1 MRKKRG
7 KDKKKRARTLS
18 GKLALT
24 TMAMLL
30 AMWLAVGAVLVV
42 STAREIIDGGY
53 EKAASLVTDYRH
65 DSYLQAYDPYKP
77 YGREDWWIQHALEG
91 INRFLVPTMNS
102 GLPTRYLQYN
112 FTWVDDAEGNHVLL
126 PVHTLIGIRLQSEE
140 EAPMG
145 MFLLLDELSAADLA
159 QLSRQIRSN
168 RPPLSATGTRDGLLF
183 YVDTLTVGGR
193 TYSTGR
199 TGGTDTVSVG
209 EKVGQTP
216 SQPYNLFP
224 FAARTEQEWA
234 LLLEVENWI
243 FSDYD
248 TQRAPWQ
255 NYISCYF
262 SYASMV
268 VMDGPEDTE
277 VWVGVVL
284 AATPLR
290 TALQEHM
297 GTLLTLLALV
307 PVLGFLFSAI
317 IHNMVVLPIR
327 QTQKDFQKV
336 AALDFGGLEG
346 DTNRLDELGDL
357 NRSLRQMADTLQ
369 NRWDD
374 ERALERRRQDF
385 VSAASHELKTPL
397 ALMRGYT
404 EGLEQGIGDR
414 EEYLAG
420 MEREIQ
426 RMNTLVMEMLDQTK
440 LERIDD
446 LSSLDAIDLS
456 QLVNRQLEQLAPL
469 FAALHVTV
477 QIKEGLLIP
486 GDRQL
491 LERAVGNLLS
501 NAAKFCRP
509 GGCVCITLEAGERGP
524 VLTIDNDADPIPAHQ
539 LPRLFEPFF
548 RGDQARD
555 RSGSGL
561 GLSIA
566 RRIFQL
572 HHLDCQ
578 IQNTD
583 TGIRVRVLPIS
594 IRE

>member
-53 EKAASLVTDYRH
+53 EKAASLVTDYRN
-65 DSYLQAYDPYKP
+65 DSYLQAYDPYEP

-91 INRFLVPTMNS
+91 INRFLAPTMNS

-209 EKVGQTP
+209 EKVGQIP

-297 GTLLTLLALV
+297 GTLLILLALV

-456 QLVNRQLEQLAPL
+456 QLVNQQLEQLAPL

-477 QIKEGLLIP
+477 QIKQGLLIP
-486 GDRQL
+486 GDRPL
-491 LERAVGNLLS
+491 LEQAVGNLLT

-509 GGCVCITLEAGERGP
+509 GGCVCVTLEAGEHGP

>member
-1 MRKKRG
+1 MKKYRG
-7 KDKKKRARTLS
+7 KEKKKRARSLS

-53 EKAASLVTDYRH
+53 EKAASLVTDYRN
-65 DSYLQAYDPYKP
+65 DSYLQAYDPYEP

-91 INRFLVPTMNS
+91 INRFLAPTMNS

-159 QLSRQIRSN
+159 QISRQIRSN

-209 EKVGQTP
+209 EEVGQTP

-290 TALQEHM
+290 TALQEHL

-346 DTNRLDELGDL
+346 DINRLDELGDL

-369 NRWDD
+369 TRWDD

-509 GGCVCITLEAGERGP
+509 GGCVCVTLEAGERGP

-566 RRIFQL
+566 KRIFQL
-572 HHLDCQ
+572 HRLDCQ

-583 TGIRVRVLPIS
+583 TGVRVRVLPAAIS
-594 IRE
+594 E

>member
-1 MRKKRG
+1 MKQKRERE
-7 KDKKKRARTLS
+7 KKKRARTLS

-24 TMAMLL
+24 TMVMLL
-30 AMWLAVGAVLVV
+30 GMWLAVGAVLVV

-53 EKAASLVTDYRH
+53 EKAASLVTDYRYN
-65 DSYLQAYDPYKP
+65 SYLQVYDPYDP
-77 YGREDWWIQHALEG
+77 YGKEDWWLQHALEG
-91 INRFLVPTMNS
+91 IDRFLVPTMNS
-102 GLPTRYLQYN
+102 SLPSRYLQYN
-112 FTWVDDAEGNHVLL
+112 FTWVDDADGNHLL
-126 PVHTLIGIRLQSEE
+126 TPVHTLIGIRLQSEE

-145 MFLLLDELSAADLA
+145 MFLLLDELSAADLS
-159 QLSRQIRSN
+159 QLSKQIRSN

-183 YVDTLTVGGR
+183 YVDTLTVGGH

-209 EKVGQTP
+209 EKAELTS

-234 LLLEVENWI
+234 LLLGAQDWV

-255 NYISCYF
+255 DYISCYF
-262 SYASMV
+262 SYASMIV
-268 VMDGPEDTE
+268 RDDPEETE

-297 GTLLTLLALV
+297 GTLLTLLILV
-307 PVLGFLFSAI
+307 PILGFLFYSI
-317 IHNMVVLPIR
+317 IFQMVVRPIR
-327 QTQKDFQKV
+327 RTQKDFQKV
-336 AALDFGGLEG
+336 AALEFEGLEG
-346 DTNRLDELGDL
+346 DQARGDELGDL
-357 NRSLRQMADTLQ
+357 NRSLRQMADTLKA
-369 NRWDD
+369 RWDD
-374 ERALERRRQDF
+374 ERALERKRQDF

-414 EEYLAG
+414 EAYLAA
-420 MEREIQ
+420 MEGEIS
-426 RMNTLVMEMLDQTK
+426 RMNALVMELLDQTR
-440 LERIDD
+440 LERTQELERLEPVD
-446 LSSLDAIDLS
+446 LSGLTQELITQLS
-456 QLVNRQLEQLAPL
+456 PL
-469 FAALHVTV
+469 FAGLQLSVHLEPGVT
-477 QIKEGLLIP
+477 LP
-486 GDRQL
+486 GDRML
-491 LERAVGNLLS
+491 LERAVGNLLT

-509 GGCVCITLEAGERGP
+509 GGEVSVTLAGGQAGP
-524 VLTIDNDADPIPAHQ
+524 MLTVENDSDPIPSEE

-548 RGDQARD
+548 RGDKARD

-566 RRIFQL
+566 QRIFRL
-572 HHLDCQ
+572 HHLECRAEN
-578 IQNTD
+578 IP
-583 TGIRVRVLPIS
+583 GGVRFTAAPTNQ
-594 IRE
+594 

>member
-1 MRKKRG
+1 MRTKR
-7 KDKKKRARTLS
+7 KKKRARSLS

-30 AMWLAVGAVLVV
+30 AMWLAVGTVLVV

-53 EKAASLVTDYRH
+53 EKATSLVNDYRY
-65 DSYLQAYDPYKP
+65 DSYLRAYTPAQED
-77 YGREDWWIQHALEG
+77 DWWIQHALEG
-91 INRFLVPTMNS
+91 YNRFLTPVMNS

-112 FTWVDDAEGNHVLL
+112 FTWVDDEEENHVLL
-126 PVHTLIGIRLQSEE
+126 PVHTLIGIRLQSKE

-159 QLSRQIRSN
+159 QISRQIRVHC
-168 RPPLSATGTRDGLLF
+168 PPLSATGTRNGLLF
-183 YVDTLTVGGR
+183 KVDTITIGDR

-209 EKVGQTP
+209 EKTSLGSP
-216 SQPYNLFP
+216 EPYTISP
-224 FAARTEQEWA
+224 RAARSEQDWE
-234 LLLEVENWI
+234 LLLGAQDWL

-248 TQRAPWQ
+248 DQRAPWQ
-255 NYISCYF
+255 DYISRYF
-262 SYASMV
+262 SYASV
-268 VMDGPEDTE
+268 IYMDGPDEPE

-297 GTLLTLLALV
+297 GTLLILLALV

-477 QIKEGLLIP
+477 QIKQGLLIP
-486 GDRQL
+486 GDRPL
-491 LERAVGNLLS
+491 LEQAVGNLLT

-509 GGCVCITLEAGERGP
+509 GGCVCVTLKAGEHGP